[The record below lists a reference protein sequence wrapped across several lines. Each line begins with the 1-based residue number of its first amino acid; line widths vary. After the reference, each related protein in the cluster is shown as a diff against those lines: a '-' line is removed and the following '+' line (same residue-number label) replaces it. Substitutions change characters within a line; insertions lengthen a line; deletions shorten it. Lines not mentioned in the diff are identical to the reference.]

1 MTGLKLCGTGSY
13 LPDNVIDNEAFTAI
27 VETSDEWIRTRS
39 GIATRRIAN
48 GDTTWSMG
56 TKAARKALEDAGIP
70 ETQVD
75 LILVT
80 TVTSDYLTPSMS
92 CVIQHA
98 LGAVNA
104 VCIDINCACAG
115 FVYAM
120 DMAWRYLSCGDF
132 KTVLIISTEMLSR
145 ITNYEDRST
154 CVLFGD
160 GAGACVVQAG
170 EGRFAS
176 HLGADGSGMHLLFCK
191 YPAPQSPF
199 TDRPVVENE
208 ISQSD
213 HKEGAIFM
221 DGREVYKFATRV
233 MPEAIEKS
241 CGKLGLTPA
250 DLDWIVP
257 HQANIRI
264 VQTAMKHLRLPMEK
278 AWMSID
284 HIGNTSSA
292 SIPITL
298 DELVKSG
305 NLKRGQKLAIAGFGA
320 GLTYGGAVFDY

>member
-120 DMAWRYLSCGDF
+120 DMAWRYLSCGDYQHRNAVPDH
-132 KTVLIISTEMLSR
+132 KLRGPLDLRAVRGRGGCMR
-145 ITNYEDRST
+145 
-154 CVLFGD
+154 
-160 GAGACVVQAG
+160 GAGR
-170 EGRFAS
+170 GRKVRVAS
-176 HLGADGSGMHLLFCK
+176 WRRRQRDA
-191 YPAPQSPF
+191 PA
-199 TDRPVVENE
+199 V
-208 ISQSD
+208 
-213 HKEGAIFM
+213 
-221 DGREVYKFATRV
+221 
-233 MPEAIEKS
+233 
-241 CGKLGLTPA
+241 L
-250 DLDWIVP
+250 
-257 HQANIRI
+257 
-264 VQTAMKHLRLPMEK
+264 
-278 AWMSID
+278 
-284 HIGNTSSA
+284 
-292 SIPITL
+292 
-298 DELVKSG
+298 
-305 NLKRGQKLAIAGFGA
+305 
-320 GLTYGGAVFDY
+320 